1 MQDQFD
7 KLAEKDKVI
16 LSLTEK
22 TKEEIK
28 GLKQELTLLKNN
40 PESKAILSLTEKT
53 KTEVSSIK
61 KQIKSIEEKFVRG
74 EKGDVGPKGSTG
86 PKGDIGSIGPKGDKG
101 DKGTDGIT
109 GKDGKPGIKGD
120 KGDQGEKGET
130 GLKGDQGEK
139 GEIGEIG
146 SQGIQGEKGDQGEKG
161 EIGSQGIQGE
171 KGIDG
176 KQGSKG
182 ETGLQGIQGQKGDKG
197 DKGDTGLK
205 GDKGETGLQGI
216 QGQKGDKGD
225 KGDKGEIG
233 SQGIKGEKGDKG
245 EKGEKGEKGDSAS
258 IEPIVEQFEQN
269 LSTHKREI
277 LNNLNKLKLSGSGS
291 GSYWLNDLGDTDHN
305 RVIAATDGQAL
316 VYDATIKKWVPG
328 DIGYTGSL
336 GYTGSQ
342 GDLGFTGSKGDIG
355 FTGSLGFTGSKGDI
369 GFTGSLGY
377 TGSAGV
383 GYTGSKGDLGYTGSA
398 GVGYTGSSS
407 NLYYGSFHSDNT
419 TTLTASINS
428 NTTDPLAVVSTT
440 GFPSSGALLI
450 GQEVLTYTGKDATNF
465 TGITRGV
472 SSSNSAT
479 HSNGSYVSVAQVTT
493 AGVAATAYI
502 DATDL
507 SNGVILNSS
516 TSEITITNAGT
527 YNIMFSAQTANA
539 SNAPDDIVIWFV
551 VDGNH
556 IPSSASYVT
565 IPSIHANVTG
575 SAICAANI
583 FNTFTAGQK
592 LTLEWTSIGGSGIL
606 TTYPQVNNTIPASPA
621 IILTVNKIS

>member
-146 SQGIQGEKGDQGEKG
+146 SQGIQGEKG
-161 EIGSQGIQGE
+161 
-171 KGIDG
+171 IDG
-176 KQGSKG
+176 KQGS
-182 ETGLQGIQGQKGDKG
+182 
-197 DKGDTGLK
+197 
-205 GDKGETGLQGI
+205 KGETGLQGI

-342 GDLGFTGSKGDIG
+342 GD
-355 FTGSLGFTGSKGDI
+355 LGFTGSKGDI